1 MMAALDAFDA
11 WLAYLFDRP
20 AEKRRR
26 AEPAST
32 EWMTRHA
39 PHDGPVAAAERIRR
53 LFGDA
58 GNLLRPYSD
67 EQVGLG
73 LGYIVDSSYDGEIRA
88 LADPRVPRVVRI
100 GGLRSIRSLFAE
112 VFAQR
117 LEGDDL
123 GGRCRTTLEHV
134 CFMFWDIAPVGRL
147 GDDTILD
154 VLEDTLALDS
164 TACHWAAL
172 HGLGHAYHDAP
183 GHVPGIVD
191 SWLRS
196 HREISPA
203 LREYATLARM
213 GAVN

>member
-1 MMAALDAFDA
+1 MDAFDA
-11 WLAYLFDRP
+11 WLAYLFERP
-20 AEKRRR
+20 A
-26 AEPAST
+26 PT
-32 EWMTRHA
+32 VWMTQHA
-39 PHDGPVAAAERIRR
+39 PRDHPAAAAERIRR

-73 LGYIVDSSYDGEIRA
+73 LRVIVDSSYDGEIRA
-88 LADPRVPRVVRI
+88 LVDPRVPRVVRI
-100 GGLRSIRSLFAE
+100 GGLRSIHTLFAE
-112 VFAQR
+112 VFAER
-117 LEGDDL
+117 L
-123 GGRCRTTLEHV
+123 GGDIHRSRTTLESV

-147 GDDTILD
+147 SDETILD

-183 GHVPGIVD
+183 DHVRSIVD
-191 SWLRS
+191 RWLRA
-196 HREISPA
+196 RRGISQA
-203 LREYATLARM
+203 LRDYAGHARV

>member
-1 MMAALDAFDA
+1 MLDAFDA
-11 WLAYLFDRP
+11 WLAYLFDRS
-20 AEKRRR
+20 ADERR
-26 AEPAST
+26 AEPAPT
-32 EWMTRHA
+32 EWTTRYA
-39 PHDGPVAAAERIRR
+39 PHDSPAAAAQRIRR

-73 LGYIVDSSYDGEIRA
+73 LSVIVDSSVDGEIRA
-88 LADPRVPRVVRI
+88 LADPRVPRVLRI
-100 GGLRSIRSLFAE
+100 GGLRSILTLFAE
-112 VFAQR
+112 VFAER
-117 LEGDDL
+117 LDGDVD
-123 GGRCRTTLEHV
+123 RSRTTLEYV

-147 GDDTILD
+147 GDDTVLD

-183 GHVPGIVD
+183 DHVRGIVD
-191 SWLRS
+191 RWLRA
-196 HREISPA
+196 HRGISQA
-203 LREYATLARM
+203 LCDYAGLART